1 MWVMRQIVWIC
12 HRSWCT
18 DPMWSHCLIC
28 ISMTTSKLQHVLKCF
43 LLLFS
48 RSVMSDCLRPH
59 GLRHTRLPCPSP
71 SPGTSS
77 NLCPLSQWCHPTI
90 SASVIP
96 FSSCLQSFPAS
107 GSLLMSRLFASGG
120 QSTEVSASTSVPLTN
135 IQGSFP
141 LGLTGLISLW
151 SKESFL
157 LLKSLLQ
164 HHSSKAPNVF
174 FAGCIFY
181 FVNDLCISSHTT
193 LLGNPVTFGIL
204 NLRHF
209 ESRNV
214 HGEEDT

>member
-59 GLRHTRLPCPSP
+59 WLRHTRLPCPSP

-120 QSTEVSASTSVPLTN
+120 QSTEVSAS
-135 IQGSFP
+135 
-141 LGLTGLISLW
+141 
-151 SKESFL
+151 KSFL
-157 LLKSLLQ
+157 QWIFRTDFLWDWLVGSPCSPRDAPESSPIPQFKS
-164 HHSSKAPNVF
+164 
-174 FAGCIFY
+174 
-181 FVNDLCISSHTT
+181 ISS
-193 LLGNPVTFGIL
+193 LVLSFL
-204 NLRHF
+204 
-209 ESRNV
+209 
-214 HGEEDT
+214 